1 MTTAAVLTHPPV
13 SASTDLAQIADPGRE
28 IRRGGI
34 IAGIF
39 FILFLGWAA
48 FFRLDAAAYAQG
60 ALAVYGQRQSVQHR
74 DGGIVSAIHVR
85 EGDRVRAGQILVE
98 LASPEVKAQERAMQ
112 AQAIRL
118 LAQHARLQA
127 EQDGLRRVAPPPE
140 FADLED
146 EADREAAGQALR
158 QQQRELTERLAVLAA
173 QRGSLGERAVQS
185 GAQGRGYGEQTRSAR
200 EQIRLVDEQI
210 AALAPLAEKGFVS
223 KTRLRDLERQRAALE
238 GDRGRSDAGIA
249 QSASAASESRIQILE
264 AERSFHERT
273 AADLRDV
280 ETRLGELMPQLR
292 AAREQL
298 ARTQIRSPA
307 TGTVVGLTV
316 FTPGGVIAPGQKLLD
331 IVPQREPLIIQAR
344 IAPEDADDL
353 VTGQRA
359 MIKFPG
365 LHERSLPN
373 LEGELTR
380 LSADSFTDEKSG
392 LTYFTGDIRVPRD
405 QIDKIAK
412 VRGRNFELRAGMP
425 VEILI
430 PLRKRTALDYALE
443 PLVGSFWSSF
453 REH

>member
-1 MTTAAVLTHPPV
+1 MTTAAVLTQPPV
-13 SASTDLAQIADPGRE
+13 PASTDLAQIADPGRE

>member
-1 MTTAAVLTHPPV
+1 MTTAAVLTQPPV

-127 EQDGLRRVAPPPE
+127 EQDGLRSVAPPPE
-140 FADLED
+140 FADLG
-146 EADREAAGQALR
+146 EADRVVAGQALR
-158 QQQRELTERLAVLAA
+158 QQQRELNERLAVLAA
-173 QRGSLGERAVQS
+173 QRASLGERAVQS

-249 QSASAASESRIQILE
+249 QSASAASESRIEILE

-405 QIDKIAK
+405 QIDEIAK
-412 VRGRNFELRAGMP
+412 VRGKDFELRAGMP

>member
-1 MTTAAVLTHPPV
+1 MTTAAPILVAPPEPP
-13 SASTDLAQIADPGRE
+13 SRNLAQVADPGSE
-28 IRRGGI
+28 IRRGSI
-34 IAGIF
+34 IAGLF

-85 EGDRVRAGQILVE
+85 EGDQVRAGQILVE

-118 LAQHARLQA
+118 LAQRARLEA
-127 EQDGLRRVAPPPE
+127 EQNGSRTVAPPPE
-140 FADLED
+140 FAELG
-146 EADREAAGQALR
+146 ADDRAAAAQALR
-158 QQQRELTERLAVLAA
+158 QQQRELNERLGVLSA

-185 GAQGRGYGEQTRSAR
+185 GAQGKGFGEQTQSAR
-200 EQIRLVDEQI
+200 EQIRLIDEQI
-210 AALAPLAEKGFVS
+210 TALEPLAEKGFVS
-223 KTRLRDLERQRAALE
+223 KTRVRDLERQRAALE

-264 AERSFHERT
+264 AERSFDERT

-280 ETRLGELMPQLR
+280 ETRLGELLPQLK

-298 ARTQIRSPA
+298 ARTQIRAPS
-307 TGTVVGLTV
+307 TGTVVGLSV

-373 LEGELTR
+373 LEGILTR
-380 LSADSFTDEKSG
+380 LSADSFTDEKTG
-392 LTYFTGDIRVPRD
+392 MTYFTGDIRVSRE
-405 QIDKIAK
+405 QIDQIAK
-412 VRGRNFELRAGMP
+412 VRGKDFELRAGMP